1 MLLEEKKPRV
11 SQLSFYVQA
20 LKVGSLVL
28 MDDFLSL
35 ESDCEREPH
44 ANLGA
49 FTSCTGLRWRKLNEE
64 KPWNNTKLIFR
75 WTENKD

>member
-20 LKVGSLVL
+20 LNVGKLIFI
-28 MDDFLSL
+28 DDCLIL
-35 ESDCEREPH
+35 ESDCEREPR

-49 FTSCTGLRWRKLNEE
+49 FTSCILDADDVK
-64 KPWNNTKLIFR
+64 
-75 WTENKD
+75 

>member
-11 SQLSFYVQA
+11 SQLPFYVQA
-20 LKVGSLVL
+20 LNVGRQVL

-49 FTSCTGLRWRKLNEE
+49 FTSCTGLR
-64 KPWNNTKLIFR
+64 
-75 WTENKD
+75 